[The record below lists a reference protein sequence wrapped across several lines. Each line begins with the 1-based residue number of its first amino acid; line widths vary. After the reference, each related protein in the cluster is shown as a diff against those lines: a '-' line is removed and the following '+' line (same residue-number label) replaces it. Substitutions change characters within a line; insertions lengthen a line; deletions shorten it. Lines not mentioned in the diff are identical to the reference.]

1 MWSTEATLQQLRANN
16 FNFFVAVLTD
26 PDLGQLFL
34 ETLRTGKPLTDEKQ
48 VKFSNLL
55 IQAYAQSSFVHEA
68 ETREV
73 VDAAGRK
80 FTLNATFEEK
90 VETGYVTPEFL
101 RGYSSRPAKSS
112 WGRFTHL
119 AKTIYRIIFKN
130 RSNP

>member
-1 MWSTEATLQQLRANN
+1 LQQLRANN

-101 RGYSSRPAKSS
+101 RGYSEQTGQEFLGPLYTPS
-112 WGRFTHL
+112 
-119 AKTIYRIIFKN
+119 
-130 RSNP
+130 